1 MRFLAYESCD
11 FAVVRA
17 LRAVGEDV
25 LAVSEF
31 QRRSVDEHLM
41 ALALAENRI
50 LITEDK
56 DFGWLAFAANK
67 DSPGIILIRF
77 PASARATLGSAI
89 RQIVTDYGERLLH
102 SFVVL
107 QPGVVRINARPRG
120 N

>member
-1 MRFLAYESCD
+1 LRF
-11 FAVVRA
+11 VRA

-56 DFGWLAFAANK
+56 DFGWLAFAANT
-67 DSPGIILIRF
+67 DSSGIILIRF
-77 PASARATLGSAI
+77 PASARATLGTAI
-89 RQIVTDYGERLLH
+89 QQIVTGYG
-102 SFVVL
+102 
-107 QPGVVRINARPRG
+107 
-120 N
+120 